1 MDNTTTEQK
10 PLTDDEILSAF
21 DADSKARAKERDEA
35 IKASDVAAIKE
46 LTKLRAA
53 NPGVEFVIL
62 GDNSGGPFRG
72 VFEAPSPEAWSGFQR
87 EARSENQRPLAG
99 RNLVV
104 RCLRWPAPTEL
115 EAANKRK
122 PGLYN
127 VLSNALVIEAGS
139 GVEANVKK

>member
-1 MDNTTTEQK
+1 MMSGRRLAFALIATALATLGRAEMVDN
-10 PLTDDEILSAF
+10 LNLRFANGI
-21 DADSKARAKERDEA
+21 
-35 IKASDVAAIKE
+35 AAIAEDK
-46 LTKLRAA
+46 
-53 NPGVEFVIL
+53 VITV
-62 GDNSGGPFRG
+62 DDVRR
-72 VFEAPSPEAWSGFQR
+72 EISPLIPQLQR